1 MAWRNTDSNF
11 NLAFAANTF
20 SGGPG
25 GMTQTCTYD
34 PASGVVSQRTIT
46 NTNHDMFCPGLSID
60 ATGRPVVTG
69 GNNAEKTSIYDV
81 NADAWI
87 SAANMQISR
96 GYQSQATLSDGRIF
110 TIGGSW
116 SGGYVNLVVFFFLSS
131 MRPPKFR
138 IVYLEQ
144 MKNLSFQDM

>member
-1 MAWRNTDSNF
+1 
-11 NLAFAANTF
+11 
-20 SGGPG
+20 
-25 GMTQTCTYD
+25 
-34 PASGVVSQRTIT
+34 
-46 NTNHDMFCPGLSID
+46 MFCPGISID

-87 SAANMQISR
+87 AAANMQIPR

-116 SGGYVNLVVFFFLSS
+116 SGGYVNSEVFFPLLCDLLNAES
-131 MRPPKFR
+131 R
-138 IVYLEQ
+138 IMYLES
-144 MKNLSFQDM
+144 MGESSSRAMPRFRRHCLD

>member
-1 MAWRNTDSNF
+1 
-11 NLAFAANTF
+11 
-20 SGGPG
+20 
-25 GMTQTCTYD
+25 MTQTCSYD
-34 PASGVVSQRTIT
+34 PASGVVSKRTIT

-87 SAANMQISR
+87 AAANMQISR

-116 SGGYVNLVVFFFLSS
+116 SGGYVNSGAMFSLLCGVLNGRFE
-131 MRPPKFR
+131 P
-138 IVYLEQ
+138 
-144 MKNLSFQDM
+144 